1 MFSFYTNL
9 FNLIFSTSN
18 TKSSYGNN
26 CKKCKNFGLDSC
38 YQFVTNLWHILE
50 YGDEDYIH

>member
-1 MFSFYTNL
+1 MFSFSTNL
-9 FNLIFSTSN
+9 FNLIFSTNN